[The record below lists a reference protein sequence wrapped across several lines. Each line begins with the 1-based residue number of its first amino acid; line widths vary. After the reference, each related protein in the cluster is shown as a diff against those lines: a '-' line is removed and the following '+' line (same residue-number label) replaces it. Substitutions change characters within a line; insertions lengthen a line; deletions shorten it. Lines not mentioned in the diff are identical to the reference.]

1 MISIILTTWLFFV
14 GNHVRSLAV
23 PLLAANLG
31 VGRSEVGWF
40 STAFALSAAAASL
53 PLGRVSDL
61 WGRRRV
67 ILLMILGGGMASF
80 LMAGAST
87 VAWLFVFMALSGL
100 ATGGFLPT
108 AMALTGDTVP
118 EHRRGQGYAWL
129 TLSAHAGLTVG
140 PIVGGILIQR
150 AGFSPTFL
158 VSAAAFAVAWIVAW
172 SFITNAKGA
181 ELAER
186 PSQETAPEG
195 VRSPPPPRFSALL
208 RNRRVI
214 AAWLATMGLACGTGT
229 VTGIF
234 PFYAVETSYMPQ
246 TIGLI
251 MGLYSASNALIRI
264 PVGPLANDRNLRNKL
279 IPTSLLGF
287 ALALALVP
295 WQTSAVMLTV
305 VLAGGAVA
313 VGTAYVCLLT
323 EISDATTP
331 ALRGVAMGGYSAVL
345 YLGFAV
351 GPPVAGIVSQYYGYL
366 WGFGVVSLLVVAG
379 AISTLL
385 VQERV

>member
-1 MISIILTTWLFFV
+1 LISIVLTTWLFFA

-31 VGRSEVGWF
+31 VGRSQVGWF

-67 ILLMILGGGMASF
+67 ILLMILGGGLASL
-80 LMAGAST
+80 LMAGVST
-87 VAWLFVFMALSGL
+87 VVWLFVFMALSGL

-150 AGFSPTFL
+150 AGFSSTFL

-172 SFITNAKGA
+172 RFITNAQEGKPA
-181 ELAER
+181 ESPAA
-186 PSQETAPEG
+186 ETAIESAP
-195 VRSPPPPRFSALL
+195 SSPPRFSALL

-214 AAWLATMGLACGTGT
+214 AAWLATLGLACGTGT
-229 VTGIF
+229 ITGIF
-234 PFYAVETSYMPQ
+234 PFYAIETSYMPQ

-264 PVGPLANDRNLRNKL
+264 PVGPLANNRNLRNKL
-279 IPTSLLGF
+279 IPASLLGF

-295 WQTSAVMLTV
+295 RQPNAVMLTV
-305 VLAGGAVA
+305 VLASGAVA

-323 EISDATTP
+323 EISDATSA

-366 WGFGVVSLLVVAG
+366 WGFGAVSLLVVGG
-379 AISTLL
+379 ALATLL
-385 VQERV
+385 VQERA